1 MQQLIIDQL
10 TSIVEKLI
18 KESDIDDLDYQIK
31 LQENKDKEHGDYA
44 SNIAM
49 VIAKSFGSNPKDL
62 AEKISKTFKLDD
74 QVLKVEVAGPGFINF
89 FVSELMHSEILKTI
103 DSEKEK
109 YGHNKSKLGK
119 VLIEYVSSNPT
130 GPLHVG
136 HGRGAVFGSVLAK
149 LLTAAGHEVDEE
161 YYVNDYGRQM
171 NILALSVFLR
181 RLEWGGIDERTYIYP
196 SLCYQGDYIKLIA
209 KDLPSY
215 REMREGY
222 NDNNRPSGYSF
233 DSIISPNR
241 PFLGMGKRGNTEEGI
256 DLMISKAQRI
266 LNEEIFRDPSKY
278 QGDEVFSEL
287 RTYALNQILN
297 MIKTDLIKLGV
308 NHNLWFFESSL
319 YSEEKG
325 EDSKVNIAISELTSN
340 NFVYEEEGAL
350 WFKSSEFKDDK
361 DRVLQRSNGEYT
373 YFSSDVAYHLDK
385 YNRSYD
391 RIINIWGS
399 DHHGYLPR
407 VKAAMEASGK
417 DTNKLEVIFIQF
429 ANLVRDGKK
438 ISMSTRSGEF
448 ITLSE
453 LIDEVTADAARFFY
467 INRKADQHLE
477 FDLELAKKQSKDN
490 PLYYIQYAHARIC
503 SVFNKVEYDL
513 EEGHKNVSL
522 SLLNAEKEIEIQKHL
537 ASFPT
542 LIEKSAESNEPHLIC
557 YYLKDLASLF
567 HSYYNSE
574 KFIVDDVNLMNS
586 RMFLLKGIK
595 QVIFNGCEILG
606 VNSPEEM

>member
-10 TSIVEKLI
+10 TLIVQSIL
-18 KESDIDDLDYQIK
+18 KESDISNSDYKIR

-49 VIAKSFGSNPKDL
+49 ILAKDLSLNSKDL
-62 AEKISKTFKLDD
+62 ADQISNEFPLDN
-74 QVLKVEVAGPGFINF
+74 QILKVEVAGPGFINF
-89 FVSELMHSEILKTI
+89 FVSKETHAQVLNAIDLK
-103 DSEKEK
+103 KEK
-109 YGHNKSKLGK
+109 YGHSKKKLGK

-149 LLTAAGHEVDEE
+149 LLRAAGHEVDEE

-171 NILALSVFLR
+171 NILTVSVWLR
-181 RLEWGGIDERTYIYP
+181 YLQNSNEEIIMSDLG
-196 SLCYQGDYIKLIA
+196 YQGDYIKLIA
-209 KDLPSY
+209 EGLVKENMEKYLLSSEEHESIMSLLKVQKDESDIDSLISFMQKTLTDGFLEI
-215 REMREGY
+215 RSFAL
-222 NDNNRPSGYSF
+222 DN
-233 DSIISPNR
+233 
-241 PFLGMGKRGNTEEGI
+241 M
-256 DLMISKAQRI
+256 
-266 LNEEIFRDPSKY
+266 LN
-278 QGDEVFSEL
+278 
-287 RTYALNQILN
+287 
-297 MIKTDLIKLGV
+297 LIKEDLDKFGV

-319 YSEEKG
+319 YREDKG
-325 EDSKVNIAISELTSN
+325 NKSKANEAISKLTSN
-340 NFVYEEEGAL
+340 NFVYEEDGAL

-385 YNRSYD
+385 YNRAYD

-407 VKAAMEASGK
+407 VRAAMEASGK
-417 DTNKLEVIFIQF
+417 DTEKLEVVFIQF
-429 ANLVRDGKK
+429 ANLIRNGEK

-448 ITLSE
+448 ISLKE
-453 LIDEVTADAARFFY
+453 LLEEVTSDVARFFY

-477 FDLELAKKQSKDN
+477 FDLELAKEESKDN

-503 SVFNKVEYDL
+503 SVFNKVKYDFTTD
-513 EEGHKNVSL
+513 HKEPSL
-522 SLLNAEKEIEIQKHL
+522 SLLSTEKEIEIQKHL
-537 ASFPT
+537 ANFPA
-542 LIEKSAESNEPHLIC
+542 LIEKSAKSNDPHLIC

-574 KFIVDDVNLMNS
+574 KFIIEDINLMNS

-595 QVIFNGCEILG
+595 QVIFNGLEILG
-606 VNSPEEM
+606 VDSPEEM

>member
-10 TSIVEKLI
+10 TLIVQSIL
-18 KESDIDDLDYQIK
+18 KESDISNSDYKIR

-49 VIAKSFGSNPKDL
+49 ILAKDLSLNSKDL
-62 AEKISKTFKLDD
+62 ADQISNEFPLDN
-74 QVLKVEVAGPGFINF
+74 QILKVEVAGPGFINF
-89 FVSELMHSEILKTI
+89 FVSKETHAQVLNAIDLK
-103 DSEKEK
+103 KEK
-109 YGHNKSKLGK
+109 YGHSKKKLGK

-149 LLTAAGHEVDEE
+149 LLRAAGHEVDEE

-171 NILALSVFLR
+171 NILTVSVWLR
-181 RLEWGGIDERTYIYP
+181 YLQNSNEEIIMSDLG
-196 SLCYQGDYIKLIA
+196 YQGEYIKLIA
-209 KDLPSY
+209 EGLVKGDKEKYLLSSEESKSIMSLLKVQKDESDIDSLISFMQ
-215 REMREGY
+215 RTLADGFLEIRSFAL
-222 NDNNRPSGYSF
+222 DN
-233 DSIISPNR
+233 
-241 PFLGMGKRGNTEEGI
+241 M
-256 DLMISKAQRI
+256 
-266 LNEEIFRDPSKY
+266 LN
-278 QGDEVFSEL
+278 
-287 RTYALNQILN
+287 
-297 MIKTDLIKLGV
+297 LIKEDLDKFGV

-319 YSEEKG
+319 YREDKG
-325 EDSKVNIAISELTSN
+325 NKSKANEAISKLTSN
-340 NFVYEEEGAL
+340 NFVYEEDGAL

-385 YNRSYD
+385 YNRAYD

-407 VKAAMEASGK
+407 VRAAMQASGK
-417 DTNKLEVIFIQF
+417 DTEKLEVVFIQF
-429 ANLVRDGKK
+429 ANLIRNGEK

-448 ITLSE
+448 ISLKE
-453 LIDEVTADAARFFY
+453 LLEEVTSDAARFFY

-477 FDLELAKKQSKDN
+477 FDLELAKEESKDN

-503 SVFNKVEYDL
+503 SVFNKVKYDFTTD
-513 EEGHKNVSL
+513 HKELNL
-522 SLLNAEKEIEIQKHL
+522 SLLSTEKEIEIQKHL
-537 ASFPT
+537 ANFPA
-542 LIEKSAESNEPHLIC
+542 LIEKSAKSNDPHLIC

-574 KFIVDDVNLMNS
+574 KFIIEDINLMNS

-595 QVIFNGCEILG
+595 QVIFNGLEILG
-606 VNSPEEM
+606 VDSPEEM

>member
-10 TSIVEKLI
+10 TLIVQSIL
-18 KESDIDDLDYQIK
+18 KESDISNSDYKIR
-31 LQENKDKEHGDYA
+31 LQENKDKKHGDYA

-49 VIAKSFGSNPKDL
+49 ILAKDLSLNSKDL
-62 AEKISKTFKLDD
+62 ADQISNEFPLDN
-74 QVLKVEVAGPGFINF
+74 QILKVEVAGPGFINF
-89 FVSELMHSEILKTI
+89 FVSKETHAQVLNAIDLK
-103 DSEKEK
+103 KEK
-109 YGHNKSKLGK
+109 YGHSKKKLGK

-149 LLTAAGHEVDEE
+149 LLRAAGHEVDEE

-171 NILALSVFLR
+171 NILTVSVWLR
-181 RLEWGGIDERTYIYP
+181 YLQNSNEEIMSDLG
-196 SLCYQGDYIKLIA
+196 YQGDYIKLIA
-209 KDLPSY
+209 EGLVKENKEKYLLSSEEHESIMSLLKVQKDESDIDSLISFMQKTLADGFLEI
-215 REMREGY
+215 RSFAL
-222 NDNNRPSGYSF
+222 DN
-233 DSIISPNR
+233 
-241 PFLGMGKRGNTEEGI
+241 M
-256 DLMISKAQRI
+256 
-266 LNEEIFRDPSKY
+266 LN
-278 QGDEVFSEL
+278 
-287 RTYALNQILN
+287 
-297 MIKTDLIKLGV
+297 LIKEDLNKFGV

-319 YSEEKG
+319 YREDKG
-325 EDSKVNIAISELTSN
+325 NKSKANEAISKLTSN
-340 NFVYEEEGAL
+340 NFVYEEDGAL

-385 YNRSYD
+385 YNRAYD

-407 VKAAMEASGK
+407 VRAAMEASGK
-417 DTNKLEVIFIQF
+417 DTEKLEVVFIQF
-429 ANLVRDGKK
+429 ANLIRNGEK

-448 ITLSE
+448 ISLKE
-453 LIDEVTADAARFFY
+453 LLEEVTSDAARFFY

-477 FDLELAKKQSKDN
+477 FDLELAKEESKDN

-503 SVFNKVEYDL
+503 SVFNKVKYDFTTD
-513 EEGHKNVSL
+513 HKKLNL
-522 SLLNAEKEIEIQKHL
+522 SLLSTEKEIEIQKHL
-537 ASFPT
+537 ANFPA
-542 LIEKSAESNEPHLIC
+542 LIEKSAKSNDPHLIC

-574 KFIVDDVNLMNS
+574 KFIIEDINLMNS

-595 QVIFNGCEILG
+595 QIIFNGLEILG
-606 VNSPEEM
+606 VDSPEEM

>member
-10 TSIVEKLI
+10 TLIVQSIL
-18 KESDIDDLDYQIK
+18 KESDISNSDYKIR

-49 VIAKSFGSNPKDL
+49 ILAKDLSLNSKDL
-62 AEKISKTFKLDD
+62 ADQISNEFPLDN
-74 QVLKVEVAGPGFINF
+74 QILKVEVAGPGFINF
-89 FVSELMHSEILKTI
+89 FVSKETHAQVLNAIDLK
-103 DSEKEK
+103 KEN
-109 YGHNKSKLGK
+109 YGHSKKKLGK

-149 LLTAAGHEVDEE
+149 LLRAAGHEVDEE

-171 NILALSVFLR
+171 SILTVSVWLR
-181 RLEWGGIDERTYIYP
+181 YLQNSNKEIIMSDLG
-196 SLCYQGDYIKLIA
+196 YQGDYIKLIA
-209 KDLPSY
+209 EGLVKENKKKYLLSSEEHESIMSLLKVQKDESDIDSLISFMQKTLADGFLEI
-215 REMREGY
+215 RSFAL
-222 NDNNRPSGYSF
+222 DN
-233 DSIISPNR
+233 
-241 PFLGMGKRGNTEEGI
+241 M
-256 DLMISKAQRI
+256 
-266 LNEEIFRDPSKY
+266 LN
-278 QGDEVFSEL
+278 
-287 RTYALNQILN
+287 
-297 MIKTDLIKLGV
+297 LIKEDLDKFGV

-319 YSEEKG
+319 YREDKG
-325 EDSKVNIAISELTSN
+325 NKSKANEAISKLTSN
-340 NFVYEEEGAL
+340 NFVYEEDGAL

-361 DRVLQRSNGEYT
+361 NRVLQRSNGEYT

-385 YNRSYD
+385 YNRAYD

-407 VKAAMEASGK
+407 VRAAMEASGK
-417 DTNKLEVIFIQF
+417 DTEKLEVVFIQF
-429 ANLVRDGKK
+429 ANLIRNGEK

-448 ITLSE
+448 ISLKE
-453 LIDEVTADAARFFY
+453 LLEEVTSDAARFFY

-477 FDLELAKKQSKDN
+477 FDLELAKEESKDN

-503 SVFNKVEYDL
+503 SVFNKVKYDFTTD
-513 EEGHKNVSL
+513 HKELNL
-522 SLLNAEKEIEIQKHL
+522 SLLSTEKEIEIQKHL
-537 ASFPT
+537 ANFPA
-542 LIEKSAESNEPHLIC
+542 LIEKSAKSNDPHLIC

-574 KFIVDDVNLMNS
+574 KFIIEDINLMNS

-595 QVIFNGCEILG
+595 QVIFNGLEILG
-606 VNSPEEM
+606 VDSPEEM

>member
-10 TSIVEKLI
+10 TLIVQSIL
-18 KESDIDDLDYQIK
+18 KESDISNSDYKIR

-49 VIAKSFGSNPKDL
+49 ILAKDLSLNPKDL
-62 AEKISKTFKLDD
+62 ADQISNEFPLDN
-74 QVLKVEVAGPGFINF
+74 QILKVEVAGPGFINF
-89 FVSELMHSEILKTI
+89 FVSKETHAQVLNAIDLK
-103 DSEKEK
+103 KEK
-109 YGHNKSKLGK
+109 YGHSKKKLGK

-149 LLTAAGHEVDEE
+149 LLRAAGHEVDEE

-171 NILALSVFLR
+171 SILTVSVWLR
-181 RLEWGGIDERTYIYP
+181 YLQNSNEEIIMSDLG
-196 SLCYQGDYIKLIA
+196 YQGDYIKLIA
-209 KDLPSY
+209 EGLVKENKEKYLLSSEEHESIMPLLKVQKDESDIDSLISFMQKTLADGFLEI
-215 REMREGY
+215 RSFAL
-222 NDNNRPSGYSF
+222 DN
-233 DSIISPNR
+233 
-241 PFLGMGKRGNTEEGI
+241 M
-256 DLMISKAQRI
+256 
-266 LNEEIFRDPSKY
+266 LN
-278 QGDEVFSEL
+278 
-287 RTYALNQILN
+287 
-297 MIKTDLIKLGV
+297 LIKVDLDKFGV

-319 YSEEKG
+319 YSEDRGNE
-325 EDSKVNIAISELTSN
+325 SKANEAISKLTSN
-340 NFVYEEEGAL
+340 NFVYEEDGAL

-385 YNRSYD
+385 YNRAYD

-407 VKAAMEASGK
+407 VRAAMEASGK
-417 DTNKLEVIFIQF
+417 DTEKLEVVFMQF
-429 ANLVRDGKK
+429 ANLIRNGEK

-448 ITLSE
+448 ISLKE
-453 LIDEVTADAARFFY
+453 LLEEVTSDAARFFY

-477 FDLELAKKQSKDN
+477 FDLELAKEESKDN

-503 SVFNKVEYDL
+503 SVFNKVKYDFTTN
-513 EEGHKNVSL
+513 HKELNLPLL
-522 SLLNAEKEIEIQKHL
+522 STEKEIEIQKHL
-537 ASFPT
+537 ANFPA
-542 LIEKSAESNEPHLIC
+542 LIEKSAKSNDPHLIC

-574 KFIVDDVNLMNS
+574 KFIIEDINLMNS

-595 QVIFNGCEILG
+595 QVIFNGLEILG
-606 VNSPEEM
+606 VDSPEEM

>member
-10 TSIVEKLI
+10 TLIVQSIL
-18 KESDIDDLDYQIK
+18 KESDISNSDYKIR

-49 VIAKSFGSNPKDL
+49 ILAKDLSLNSKDL
-62 AEKISKTFKLDD
+62 ADQISNEFPLDN
-74 QVLKVEVAGPGFINF
+74 QILKVEVAGPGFINF
-89 FVSELMHSEILKTI
+89 FVSKETHAQVLNAIDLK
-103 DSEKEK
+103 KEN
-109 YGHNKSKLGK
+109 YGHSKKKLGK

-149 LLTAAGHEVDEE
+149 LLRAAGNEVDEE

-171 NILALSVFLR
+171 NILTVSVWLR
-181 RLEWGGIDERTYIYP
+181 YLQNSNEEIIMSDLG
-196 SLCYQGDYIKLIA
+196 YQGDYIKLIA
-209 KDLPSY
+209 EGLVKENNEKYLLSSEEHESIMSLLKVQKDESDIDSLISFMQKTLADGFLEI
-215 REMREGY
+215 RSFAL
-222 NDNNRPSGYSF
+222 DN
-233 DSIISPNR
+233 
-241 PFLGMGKRGNTEEGI
+241 M
-256 DLMISKAQRI
+256 
-266 LNEEIFRDPSKY
+266 LN
-278 QGDEVFSEL
+278 
-287 RTYALNQILN
+287 
-297 MIKTDLIKLGV
+297 LIKEDLDKFGV

-319 YSEEKG
+319 YSEDRGNE
-325 EDSKVNIAISELTSN
+325 SKANEAISKLTSN
-340 NFVYEEEGAL
+340 NFVYKEDGAL

-373 YFSSDVAYHLDK
+373 YFSSDVADHLDK
-385 YNRSYD
+385 YNRAYD

-407 VKAAMEASGK
+407 VRSAMEASGK
-417 DTNKLEVIFIQF
+417 DTEKLEVVFIQF
-429 ANLVRDGKK
+429 ANLIRNGEK

-448 ITLSE
+448 ISLKE
-453 LIDEVTADAARFFY
+453 LLEEVTSDAARFFY

-477 FDLELAKKQSKDN
+477 FDLELAKEESKDN

-503 SVFNKVEYDL
+503 SVFNKVKYDFTTD
-513 EEGHKNVSL
+513 HKELNL
-522 SLLNAEKEIEIQKHL
+522 SLLSTEKEIEIQKHL
-537 ASFPT
+537 ANFPA
-542 LIEKSAESNEPHLIC
+542 LIEKSAKSNDPHLIC

-574 KFIVDDVNLMNS
+574 KFIIEDINLMNS

-595 QVIFNGCEILG
+595 QVIFNGLEILG
-606 VNSPEEM
+606 VDSPEEM

>member
-10 TSIVEKLI
+10 TLIVQSIL
-18 KESDIDDLDYQIK
+18 KESDISNSDYKIR
-31 LQENKDKEHGDYA
+31 LQENKDKKHGDYA

-49 VIAKSFGSNPKDL
+49 ILAKDLSLNSKDL
-62 AEKISKTFKLDD
+62 ADQISNEFPLDN
-74 QVLKVEVAGPGFINF
+74 QILKVEVAGPGFINF
-89 FVSELMHSEILKTI
+89 FVSKETHAQVLNAIDLK
-103 DSEKEK
+103 KEK
-109 YGHNKSKLGK
+109 YGHSKKKLGK

-149 LLTAAGHEVDEE
+149 LLRAAGHEVDEE

-171 NILALSVFLR
+171 SILTVSVWLR
-181 RLEWGGIDERTYIYP
+181 YLQNSNKEIIMSDLG
-196 SLCYQGDYIKLIA
+196 YQGDYIKLIA
-209 KDLPSY
+209 EGLVKENKKKYLLSSEEHESIMSLLKVQKDESDIDSLISFMQKTLADGFLEI
-215 REMREGY
+215 RSFAL
-222 NDNNRPSGYSF
+222 DN
-233 DSIISPNR
+233 
-241 PFLGMGKRGNTEEGI
+241 M
-256 DLMISKAQRI
+256 
-266 LNEEIFRDPSKY
+266 LN
-278 QGDEVFSEL
+278 
-287 RTYALNQILN
+287 
-297 MIKTDLIKLGV
+297 LIKEDLDKFGV

-319 YSEEKG
+319 YRKDKG
-325 EDSKVNIAISELTSN
+325 NESKANGAISKLTSN
-340 NFVYEEEGAL
+340 NFVYEEDGAL

-385 YNRSYD
+385 YNRAYD

-407 VKAAMEASGK
+407 VRAAMEASSK
-417 DTNKLEVIFIQF
+417 DTEKLEVVFIQF
-429 ANLVRDGKK
+429 ANLIRNGEK

-448 ITLSE
+448 ISLKE
-453 LIDEVTADAARFFY
+453 LLEEVTSDAARFFY

-477 FDLELAKKQSKDN
+477 FDLELAKEESKDN

-503 SVFNKVEYDL
+503 SVFNKVKYDFTTD
-513 EEGHKNVSL
+513 HKELNL
-522 SLLNAEKEIEIQKHL
+522 SLLSTEKEIEIQKHL
-537 ASFPT
+537 ANFPA
-542 LIEKSAESNEPHLIC
+542 LIEKSAKSNDPHLIC

-574 KFIVDDVNLMNS
+574 KFIIEDINLMNS

-595 QVIFNGCEILG
+595 QVIFNGLEILG
-606 VNSPEEM
+606 VDSPEEM

>member
-10 TSIVEKLI
+10 TLIVQSIL
-18 KESDIDDLDYQIK
+18 KESDISNSDYKIR

-49 VIAKSFGSNPKDL
+49 ILAKDLSLNSKDL
-62 AEKISKTFKLDD
+62 ADQISNEFPLDN
-74 QVLKVEVAGPGFINF
+74 QILKVEVAGPGFINF
-89 FVSELMHSEILKTI
+89 FVSKETHAQVLNAIDLK
-103 DSEKEK
+103 KEK
-109 YGHNKSKLGK
+109 YGHSKKKLGK

-149 LLTAAGHEVDEE
+149 LLRAAGHEVDEE

-171 NILALSVFLR
+171 NILTVSVLLR
-181 RLEWGGIDERTYIYP
+181 YLQNSNEEIIMSDLG
-196 SLCYQGDYIKLIA
+196 YQGDYIKLIA
-209 KDLPSY
+209 EGLVKENNEKYLLSSEEHESIMSLLKVQKDESDIDSLISFMQKTLADGFLEI
-215 REMREGY
+215 RSFAL
-222 NDNNRPSGYSF
+222 DN
-233 DSIISPNR
+233 
-241 PFLGMGKRGNTEEGI
+241 M
-256 DLMISKAQRI
+256 
-266 LNEEIFRDPSKY
+266 LN
-278 QGDEVFSEL
+278 
-287 RTYALNQILN
+287 
-297 MIKTDLIKLGV
+297 LIKEDLNKFGV

-319 YSEEKG
+319 YSEERG
-325 EDSKVNIAISELTSN
+325 NESKANEAISKLTSN
-340 NFVYEEEGAL
+340 NFVYEEDGAL

-385 YNRSYD
+385 YNRAYD

-407 VKAAMEASGK
+407 VRAAMEASGK
-417 DTNKLEVIFIQF
+417 DTEKLEVVFIQF
-429 ANLVRDGKK
+429 ANLIRNGEK

-448 ITLSE
+448 ISLKE
-453 LIDEVTADAARFFY
+453 LLEEVTSDAARFFY

-477 FDLELAKKQSKDN
+477 FDLELAKEESKDN

-503 SVFNKVEYDL
+503 SVFNKVKYDFTTD
-513 EEGHKNVSL
+513 HKELNL
-522 SLLNAEKEIEIQKHL
+522 SLLSTEKEIEIQKHL
-537 ASFPT
+537 ANFPA
-542 LIEKSAESNEPHLIC
+542 LIEKSAKSNDPHLIC

-574 KFIVDDVNLMNS
+574 KFIIEDINLMNS

-595 QVIFNGCEILG
+595 QVIFNGLEILG
-606 VNSPEEM
+606 VDSPEEM